1 MCPHKGIS
9 MVLRL
14 IYFRMQSGGLDYV
27 FLTLVKHGLMDSMTG
42 MTSVWGERILYH
54 IMTLHF

>member
-1 MCPHKGIS
+1 